1 MTRTAISARATPAQT
16 GAINEDYKTTMV
28 FENDYAAVLPPPGP
42 VAPAAPHPLLT
53 AEPVQGGCDVVCFHP
68 RHDLSLPTLSVDDI
82 VAIIQ
87 EWTRIYH
94 HRGTQDGVKY
104 VQIFE
109 AGRSLIPSKHT
120 VWSASILPTLPAK
133 ELSNLRD
140 YAESSA
146 ATTNGPKGYQ
156 NKPCLLC
163 EYVAYERT
171 ARERIVVE
179 NEHFVA
185 LVPWWAYW
193 PFEILVLPYKRHI
206 PSLSQF
212 TPEETRAFAEMI
224 SHVTIR
230 YDNLFSCSFAYAMG
244 IHQRSLPPKRVE
256 GALVEDEDDIAH
268 FHVHFEPP
276 LLRSATVRK
285 FLAGYEV
292 MAEPQRDLTAEQA
305 AQRLRGCSSKLRMHD
320 AMSESELV
328 DGHVSIT
335 QCKRAI
341 DALHAYATQL
351 ERKRAE
357 TELLPGKEQH
367 IWLQITVKTMHPERK
382 LTPFRIPLKHPL
394 VDPRTSGVCLI
405 TKDPQR
411 EYKDLLERHN
421 IKFISRVVGVGKLK
435 GKFKAFEARR
445 LLLKENGMFLADER
459 VIPLLPRLLG
469 SKWFHAKKQPIPV
482 CLTRKDLKG
491 ELERA
496 IESSYMHQN
505 KGTCTSVKIALLS
518 HTPKQI
524 QVNLETALP
533 VIVSRIKGG
542 WDNIQSLH
550 IKTSTSVSLPIW
562 TCELGSEEGG
572 RWDGLLAEAEQEAV
586 NEERRKKKKRSSS
599 PRGSNGSERTK
610 LNNQRN
616 DPNRVE
622 SKIVV

>member
-1 MTRTAISARATPAQT
+1 M
-16 GAINEDYKTTMV
+16 
-28 FENDYAAVLPPPGP
+28 
-42 VAPAAPHPLLT
+42 
-53 AEPVQGGCDVVCFHP
+53 
-68 RHDLSLPTLSVDDI
+68 
-82 VAIIQ
+82 
-87 EWTRIYH
+87 
-94 HRGTQDGVKY
+94 
-104 VQIFE
+104 
-109 AGRSLIPSKHT
+109 SK
-120 VWSASILPTLPAK
+120 
-133 ELSNLRD
+133 
-140 YAESSA
+140 
-146 ATTNGPKGYQ
+146 
-156 NKPCLLC
+156 
-163 EYVAYERT
+163 
-171 ARERIVVE
+171 
-179 NEHFVA
+179 
-185 LVPWWAYW
+185 
-193 PFEILVLPYKRHI
+193 
-206 PSLSQF
+206 
-212 TPEETRAFAEMI
+212 
-224 SHVTIR
+224 
-230 YDNLFSCSFAYAMG
+230 
-244 IHQRSLPPKRVE
+244 
-256 GALVEDEDDIAH
+256 
-268 FHVHFEPP
+268 
-276 LLRSATVRK
+276 
-285 FLAGYEV
+285 
-292 MAEPQRDLTAEQA
+292 
-305 AQRLRGCSSKLRMHD
+305 
-320 AMSESELV
+320 SELV

-351 ERKRAE
+351 EKKRAE

-411 EYKDLLERHN
+411 EYKDLLEQHN

-572 RWDGLLAEAEQEAV
+572 RWDGLLAEAEQEV
-586 NEERRKKKKRSSS
+586 NDEVEEEEEEEVVKPKKAKRPLEDKTEQPRKRR
-599 PRGSNGSERTK
+599 
-610 LNNQRN
+610 
-616 DPNRVE
+616 